1 MIDTFGWIHPSFVL
15 ILGALAIPLLSGT
28 VRKAYQVGLPLVVL
42 ALILTQTPGTYGTVP
57 LLEFELT
64 FGRVDALSLLFAN
77 VFGII
82 LVIGA
87 IYALHVEDTLQHVA
101 GYVYAGSSLGVIFA
115 GDLVTVYIF
124 WEMMVFSSVW
134 LIWCRR
140 DAVSWAAGWR
150 YTLVH
155 AAGGVLLLGGIIL
168 YYLETGTT
176 SFDAIQDVGLPFY
189 LILIGFMINAA
200 VPPLHAWLTDAY
212 PNSTVTGGV
221 LLSAFTTKTAVY
233 TLVRGYPG
241 TEILVVLGVIMVLYG
256 VIYAMLAN
264 DIRRLLA
271 YHIVSQVGYMVAG
284 VGLGT
289 ALALNGATSHAFAHI
304 LYKGLLFMGAGAV
317 IHMTGRSKLSELGG
331 IYKYMPIT
339 FLLYMVGGFAI
350 SAFPLTSGFVTK
362 TMIIES
368 AARDGI
374 AWVWLLLSLA
384 SAGTFIS
391 NGLKLPYFTF
401 FGKDSGLRPKEAPTN
416 MLIAMGIAAFLCIF
430 IGIYPHWVYA
440 MLPMPVEYNAY
451 TAGHVLWELQL
462 LLFTG
467 LAFFVLLK
475 YSGGERKISLDT
487 DWFYRRLGWDLA
499 HATIRAATA
508 ARARALGIA
517 QQGLTRTFERVYRYV
532 GPGGI
537 LARNW
542 STGAMAFWT
551 TVLLAVWLLAYFL

>member
-1 MIDTFGWIHPSFVL
+1 MIDAFGWIHPSFVL
-15 ILGALAIPLLSGT
+15 ILGALIIPLLKGL
-28 VRKAYQVGLPLVVL
+28 VRKVYLVALPLVVL
-42 ALILTQTPGTYGTVP
+42 AIILNLAPGNYGTIP
-57 LLEFELT
+57 LLDFELT
-64 FGRVDALSLLFAN
+64 LGRVDALSLVFAN

-87 IYALHVEDTLQHVA
+87 IYALHVDDTLQHVA
-101 GYVYAGSSLGVIFA
+101 GYIYAGSALGVIFA
-115 GDLVTVYIF
+115 GDLVTVYVF

-140 DAVSWAAGWR
+140 DEVSWAAGWR

-168 YYLETGTT
+168 YYIETGTT
-176 SFDAIQDVGLPFY
+176 EFGPIQDVGLAFY

-212 PNSTVTGGV
+212 PEATITGAI

-233 TLVRGYPG
+233 TLIRGYPG
-241 TEILVVLGVIMVLYG
+241 TEILIVLGVIMALYG
-256 VIYAMLAN
+256 VVYAVLAN

-289 ALALNGATSHAFAHI
+289 AMALNGAASHAFAHI
-304 LYKGLLFMGAGAV
+304 LYKSLLFMGAGAV
-317 IHMTGRSKLSELGG
+317 IHMTGRSKLTELGG
-331 IYKYMPIT
+331 IYKYMPLT

-362 TMIIES
+362 TMIIDA
-368 AARDGI
+368 AAREGI
-374 AWVWLLLSLA
+374 AWMWLLLSLA
-384 SAGTFIS
+384 SAGTFLHT
-391 NGLKLPYFTF
+391 GLKLPYFTF
-401 FGKDSGLRPKEAPTN
+401 LGKDSGLRPKEAPIN
-416 MLIAMGIAAFLCIF
+416 MLVAMGIAAFLCIF
-430 IGIYPHWVYA
+430 IGVYPQWVYS
-440 MLPMPVEYNAY
+440 MMPTPVEYNAY
-451 TAGHVLWELQL
+451 TSGHVLWELQV

-467 LAFFVLLK
+467 LAFFLLLK
-475 YSGGERKISLDT
+475 HAGGEAKISIDT
-487 DWFYRRLGWDLA
+487 DWFYRRLGWDVA
-499 HATIRAATA
+499 QATVRTATT
-508 ARARALGIA
+508 ARAKALGIA
-517 QQGLTRTFERVYRYV
+517 QQGLTRSFNRVYRYV
-532 GPGGI
+532 GPHGL

-551 TVLLAVWLLAYFL
+551 TVLLAVWLLAYLV

>member
-1 MIDTFGWIHPSFVL
+1 MIETFGWIHPSFVL
-15 ILGALAIPLLSGT
+15 ILGALVIPFVKGLA
-28 VRKAYQVGLPLVVL
+28 RKVYLVGLPLVVL
-42 ALILTQTPGTYGTVP
+42 ALILTQAPGTYGTVP
-57 LLEFELT
+57 LLEFDLT
-64 FGRVDALSLLFAN
+64 FGRVDALSLVFAN

-82 LVIGA
+82 LVVGA
-87 IYALHVEDTLQHVA
+87 IYALHVDDTLQHVA
-101 GYVYAGSSLGVIFA
+101 GYIYAGSALGVIFA
-115 GDLVTVYIF
+115 GDLITVYIF

-140 DAVSWAAGWR
+140 DEVSWAAGWR

-168 YYLETGTT
+168 YFLETGTT
-176 SFDAIQDVGLPFY
+176 SFDALQDVGLAFY

-212 PNSTVTGGV
+212 PEATITGAI

-233 TLVRGYPG
+233 TLIRGYPG
-241 TEILVVLGVIMVLYG
+241 TEILIVLGVIMALWG
-256 VIYAMLAN
+256 VVYAVLAN

-289 ALALNGATSHAFAHI
+289 AMALNGAASHAFAHI
-304 LYKGLLFMGAGAV
+304 LYKALLFMGAGAV
-317 IHMTGRSKLSELGG
+317 IHMTGKSKLTELGG
-331 IYKYMPIT
+331 IYKYMPMT

-362 TMIIES
+362 TMIIDA
-368 AARDGI
+368 AAREGI
-374 AWVWLLLSLA
+374 AWMWLLLSLA
-384 SAGTFIS
+384 SAGTFLHT
-391 NGLKLPYFTF
+391 GLKLPYFTF
-401 FGKDSGLRPKEAPTN
+401 LGKDSGLRPKEAPTN

-430 IGIYPHWVYA
+430 IGVYPQWVYS
-440 MLPMPVEYNAY
+440 MMPTPVAYNAY
-451 TAGHVLWELQL
+451 TAGHVLWELQV

-467 LAFFVLLK
+467 LAFFLLLK
-475 YSGGERKISLDT
+475 YAGGERKISLDT
-487 DWFYRRLGWDLA
+487 DWFYRRLGWDIA
-499 HATIRAATA
+499 QAVVRAATA
-508 ARARALGIA
+508 ARAWALGLA
-517 QQGLTRTFERVYRYV
+517 QQGLTGAFQRVYRYV

-551 TVLLAVWLLAYFL
+551 TVLLAVWLLAYLL